1 AAERDEAARPLE
13 LVPAAL
19 AGMVATAAS
28 GERTVGGATS
38 TGTVVRCDTLT
49 VLRRSG
55 LLLALTTLLAGCSI
69 DRVEWES
76 TGFPVEEVTH
86 ALKEENHVAHPAV
99 ECIKREAGG
108 AAWECRAH

>member
-1 AAERDEAARPLE
+1 
-13 LVPAAL
+13 
-19 AGMVATAAS
+19 
-28 GERTVGGATS
+28 
-38 TGTVVRCDTLT
+38 

-69 DRVEWES
+69 DRIEWES
-76 TGFPVEEVTH
+76 TGFPVEEVAL

-108 AAWECRAH
+108 AVWECRAHAGKRKFECTVHVGPREKIRKLHCHEEHESEAPEEEGAGH